1 MKRLLQFAMAAMMLF
16 AACEK
21 ETNESIQDSI
31 DGESPSDSSV
41 KGGGEFCK
49 YYIDSYIDVDTIIV
63 FQHTFREKNKP
74 VMYVYVKGLVYD
86 FRGHS
91 GMGNYARKVQA
102 EDFVYD
108 GGIGS
113 LPSGYVPKYDS
124 TAVLPVD
131 QEELAAMVDKNFAV
145 FDSIS
150 KRIGDTCFN
159 REGVPFMHSVAN
171 DTIMGID
178 VVCNVDFDET
188 HKAGHSVSD
197 IVDFYGSS
205 PYYYIR
211 NGYQHTQSGGYTQ
224 IMKDYGMGID
234 SELAKCRIS
243 DIAAANVKFFDSHFF
258 LVFDKLPAKSGSYT
272 FDVSIQLSKKT
283 LRNTVTMEF

>member
-1 MKRLLQFAMAAMMLF
+1 MKRLLQFAFAAMMLF

-21 ETNESIQDSI
+21 DKEVT
-31 DGESPSDSSV
+31 SDDTFGKV
-41 KGGGEFCK
+41 PQTGAIFCK
-49 YYIDSYIDVDTIIV
+49 HYIDSYIDVDTMEV
-63 FQHTFREKNKP
+63 RQYTYYEKKP
-74 VMYVYVKGLVYD
+74 VIRVSIGGFEYDYRGL
-86 FRGHS
+86 S

-108 GGIGS
+108 GGVGS

-131 QEELAAMVDKNFAV
+131 QDVLAAMIKKNLAV

-159 REGVPFMHSVAN
+159 QISVPFMHSVAN

-178 VVCNVDFDET
+178 VVCNENFNET
-188 HKAGHSVSD
+188 HKVGSSVAD

-211 NGYQHTQSGGYTQ
+211 NGYRNTQTGGYTK
-224 IMKDYGMGID
+224 IMKDYGLGID
-234 SELAKCRIS
+234 SELAMCRIT
-243 DIAAANVKFFDSHFF
+243 DIAAANVKFFDYHFY
-258 LVFDKLPAKSGSYT
+258 LVFDKLPTKSGIYT
-272 FDVSIQLSKKT
+272 FEVTMKLSKNT
-283 LRNTVTMEF
+283 LKNTVTMEF